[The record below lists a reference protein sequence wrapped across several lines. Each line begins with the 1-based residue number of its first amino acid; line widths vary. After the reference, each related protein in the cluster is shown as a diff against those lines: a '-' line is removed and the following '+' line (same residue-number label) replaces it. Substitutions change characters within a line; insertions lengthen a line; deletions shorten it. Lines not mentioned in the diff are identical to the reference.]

1 MASDPTQPLTTIKG
15 IGPGRAELFAR
26 LGLFSLNDLLEFLPR
41 SYLDYSQP
49 KKIADIE
56 DGEAAAVRIGFI
68 GPAKLFR
75 SKTKVTVTTV
85 SIGDETGNM
94 TASWFNQP
102 YIMKAVP
109 KEPGGYIVG
118 TMDRRSGARFLR
130 ASFMKELPGV
140 VPVYPLVKGLNQA
153 SVRKAVKAALDA
165 CLDGVEETLPERIIT
180 EYGLIP
186 LREAIAEVHF
196 PKDPETLK
204 KARRRLAFED
214 AAVLTIVLEKLRSV
228 KKSTSGISFNT
239 AGILGEFLPLL
250 PFEPTDAQ
258 YGVMNEIALD
268 MASDQPMSRLIQGDV
283 GSGKTVLALYAMYVA
298 AKNGYQSVLM
308 APTEILAEQHFKQLR
323 HFFGERAAILTGH
336 MTAKE
341 RREALAGI
349 ADGSTIAVCGT
360 HALIENGVEFSNLG
374 VVITDEQ
381 HRFGVRQRA
390 AIGKKG
396 EAPDTLIMSA
406 TPIPRTLSLILY
418 GDLDIS
424 TVRGMPPGRK
434 PAVTKLVP
442 ERKRADMYRYIEKL
456 IADERIQAYVVCP
469 MIEENEEL
477 EGVRSAESLYEEL
490 RGNLSL
496 RIGLLHGRMKS
507 GEKDELMERFR
518 KGELDMLVSTTV
530 IEVGVDVPNACIMVI
545 ESAERFGLAQLH
557 QLRGR
562 VGRGDKQ
569 SYCFLLTGSGSKT
582 ALERL
587 RFLTETSDGF
597 RIAEKDLELR
607 GPGELI
613 GMRQHGISEFGAA
626 ALAMDIETLRLAKE
640 CAASLLSGP
649 EDESAKIIE
658 KAMRKYARSLENVA
672 IN

>member
-1 MASDPTQPLTTIKG
+1 
-15 IGPGRAELFAR
+15 
-26 LGLFSLNDLLEFLPR
+26 
-41 SYLDYSQP
+41 
-49 KKIADIE
+49 
-56 DGEAAAVRIGFI
+56 
-68 GPAKLFR
+68 
-75 SKTKVTVTTV
+75 
-85 SIGDETGNM
+85 
-94 TASWFNQP
+94 
-102 YIMKAVP
+102 
-109 KEPGGYIVG
+109 
-118 TMDRRSGARFLR
+118 
-130 ASFMKELPGV
+130 
-140 VPVYPLVKGLNQA
+140 
-153 SVRKAVKAALDA
+153 
-165 CLDGVEETLPERIIT
+165 
-180 EYGLIP
+180 
-186 LREAIAEVHF
+186 
-196 PKDPETLK
+196 
-204 KARRRLAFED
+204 
-214 AAVLTIVLEKLRSV
+214 
-228 KKSTSGISFNT
+228 T

-341 RREALAGI
+341 RRETLAGI

-496 RIGLLHGRMKS
+496 RIGLLHGRMKN

-587 RFLTETSDGF
+587 RFLAETSDGF

-640 CAASLLSGP
+640 CAALLLSGP

>member
-1 MASDPTQPLTTIKG
+1 M
-15 IGPGRAELFAR
+15 
-26 LGLFSLNDLLEFLPR
+26 PR

-68 GPAKLFR
+68 GPAKIFR
-75 SKTKVTVTTV
+75 SKSKVTVTTV
-85 SIGDETGNM
+85 SIGDDTGNM
-94 TASWFNQP
+94 TATWFNQP
-102 YIMKAVP
+102 YVMKSVP
-109 KEPGGYIVG
+109 KQPGGYVVG
-118 TMDRRSGARFLR
+118 TMDRRSGVRLFH
-130 ASFMKELPGV
+130 ASFMNELPGV
-140 VPVYPLVKGLNQA
+140 IPVYPLVKGLNQA
-153 SVRKAVKAALDA
+153 SVRKAVRAALDA
-165 CLDGVEETLPERIIT
+165 CLDGIEETLPQHILN

-196 PKDPETLK
+196 PKDTETLG

-228 KKSTSGISFNT
+228 KKNANGISFDT
-239 AGILGEFLPLL
+239 AGVLAEFLPIL

-258 YGVMNEIALD
+258 YAVMNEIALD

-283 GSGKTVLALYAMYVA
+283 GSGKTVLALYAMFVA

-308 APTEILAEQHFKQLR
+308 APTEILAEQHFKQLT
-323 HFFGERAAILTGH
+323 HFFGDRAAILTGH

-341 RREALAGI
+341 RRETLAGI
-349 ADGSTIAVCGT
+349 ADGSITAVCGT
-360 HALIENGVEFSNLG
+360 HALIENGVEFANLG

-396 EAPDTLIMSA
+396 EAPDTIIMSA

-442 ERKRADMYRYIEKL
+442 ERKRVDMYRYIEKM
-456 IADERIQAYVVCP
+456 IGEQHIQAYVVCP

-477 EGVRSAESLYEEL
+477 EGVRSAGSLYDEL
-490 RGNLSL
+490 SKNLSL

-562 VGRGDKQ
+562 AGRGDKQ
-569 SYCFLLTGSGSKT
+569 SYCFLLTASQSKT
-582 ALERL
+582 AHERL
-587 RFLTETSDGF
+587 KFLTETSDGF
-597 RIAEKDLELR
+597 KIAEKDLELR

-626 ALAMDIETLRLAKE
+626 ALAMDIETLCLAKE
-640 CAASLLSGP
+640 CAVRLISGP
-649 EDESAKIIE
+649 ENENAKIIE